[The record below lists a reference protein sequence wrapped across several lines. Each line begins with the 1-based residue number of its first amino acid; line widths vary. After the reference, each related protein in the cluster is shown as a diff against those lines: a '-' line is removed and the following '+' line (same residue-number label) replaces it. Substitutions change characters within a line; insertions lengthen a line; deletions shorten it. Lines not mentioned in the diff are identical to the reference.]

1 MEGLRYLSNVGRWGF
16 PVKDLTRRKFQT
28 ALTITSLAI
37 CVSVTIFLALFG
49 ANLGVE
55 LGSVA
60 EGRLTIG
67 FSGVLSR
74 FILLVVLF
82 NSVAGVMVAYFLM
95 TISTSE
101 RTRDIGIMKAV
112 GCLTDVVFSYFATE
126 LSVIVIAGCLLGT
139 VGGILLDYASIGL
152 MNLLG
157 FPISAKPANPWLVI
171 LITCPL
177 AFVFYI
183 IGMRRIVKAAG
194 IEPVK
199 ALSPPIALG
208 ASHQSSFR
216 LPLRLRV
223 GFAAKVAF
231 RDLGRRRSMTIQS
244 LACLSVTMGLMTLAV
259 VGGTVANET
268 MQSYTE
274 RAIGRNVVLVA
285 NPEIASHYER
295 LLQKFL
301 EAGLT
306 EQVDCLNQSYVISNS
321 IISRLS
327 GIDGVTRVDP
337 RLITEATVHGYQH
350 IRADPETPGQ
360 YIVTGTDRYDE
371 ALIIGVHPEN
381 LVNDW
386 LILGGNLLSTDP
398 QSVLVGDS
406 LGLTLF
412 DNPWIQDLGFSEERF
427 RIAGL
432 CLDPLNNGMVVYVS
446 FDRLSVLVA
455 YMGPNVLLLQTAS
468 SGSLSRSRVLDE
480 IEAALS
486 GTGLTMLDLNVVL
499 DRHTAFLNYLWSVLL
514 SLSLFCFV
522 NAISS
527 LGGYLMLSIS
537 GQQRDLGVMRALGA
551 RPRTAVKFVLLQTLL
566 LVSASG
572 FIGASVGT
580 VIVFWFFIP
589 EAIVSQRG
597 ILTIVGLLSSLV
609 AVLCLSSLYPARK
622 IARVSIPRAISQT

>member
-1 MEGLRYLSNVGRWGF
+1 MEGFYNLSSVDRWGL
-16 PVKDLTRRKFQT
+16 PIKDLIRRKFQT
-28 ALTITSLAI
+28 ALTIASLAI
-37 CVSVTIFLALFG
+37 CVSVTVFLALFG

-55 LGSVA
+55 FGSVV
-60 EGRLTIG
+60 EGQLTVG
-67 FSGVLSR
+67 FSGILLR

-82 NSVAGVMVAYFLM
+82 NSVAGVTVAYFLM

-101 RTRDIGIMKAV
+101 RTRDIGIMKSV

-126 LSVIVIAGCLLGT
+126 LSVIVLAGCLLGT
-139 VGGILLDYASIGL
+139 VGGILINFASIGL

-171 LITCPL
+171 LITCSL
-177 AFVFYI
+177 ALVFYI
-183 IGMRRIVKAAG
+183 SGIRRIVKVAR

-199 ALSPPIALG
+199 ALSPPITPR
-208 ASHQSSFR
+208 ASHQSAFK
-216 LPLRLRV
+216 LPLPLGA

-244 LACLSVTMGLMTLAV
+244 LACLSVIGGLMALAV
-259 VGGTVANET
+259 VGGTIANET

-274 RAIGRNVVLVA
+274 RAIGRNIVLVA
-285 NPEIASHYER
+285 EPEMVRYYER
-295 LLQKFL
+295 LLQRFL
-301 EAGLT
+301 EAGRT
-306 EQVDCLNQSYVISNS
+306 EQVECLNESYVIPNS
-321 IISRLS
+321 TISRLS

-337 RLITEATVHGYQH
+337 RLILEATVHGYQH
-350 IRADPETPGQ
+350 IRADPDVPGQ

-371 ALIIGVHPEN
+371 ALIVGVHAEN

-386 LILGGNLLSTDP
+386 LILGENLLSTDP
-398 QSVLVGDS
+398 QSVMVGDS

-412 DNPWIQDLGFSEERF
+412 DNPWVQDLVLSDERF

-446 FDRLSVLVA
+446 FDRLSVIVD
-455 YMGPNVLLLQTAS
+455 YTGPNILLLQTAS
-468 SGSLSRSRVLDE
+468 SSFTSRSRVLDE
-480 IEAALS
+480 IETAIS
-486 GTGLTMLDLNVVL
+486 GTGLVMLDLNVIL
-499 DRHTAFLNYLWSVLL
+499 DRYTVFLNYLWSLLL

-537 GQQRDLGVMRALGA
+537 GQQRDLGIMRALGA
-551 RPRTAVKFVLLQTLL
+551 RPRTIVKFVLLQTLL

-572 FIGASVGT
+572 LIGVSVGM
-580 VIVFWFFIP
+580 VVVFWFFIP
-589 EAIVSQRG
+589 EAVMSQRA
-597 ILTIVGLLSSLV
+597 ILTAAGLLSGLLGT
-609 AVLCLSSLYPARK
+609 LCLTCLYPARRIVK
-622 IARVSIPRAISQT
+622 TPITTVIAQT

>member
-1 MEGLRYLSNVGRWGF
+1 LSSMGRWGF
-16 PVKDLTRRKFQT
+16 PIKDLTRRKFQT
-28 ALTITSLAI
+28 ALTIGGLAI
-37 CVSVTIFLALFG
+37 CVSVTLFLALFG

-55 LGSVA
+55 FGSVA

-82 NSVAGVMVAYFLM
+82 NLVAGVMVAYFLV
-95 TISTSE
+95 TISSSG

-139 VGGILLDYASIGL
+139 VGGILLNYTSIGL

-157 FPISAKPANPWLVI
+157 FPIPAKPADPWLVI

-199 ALSPPIALG
+199 ALSPPIAHR
-208 ASHQSSFR
+208 ASHQASLR

-244 LACLSVTMGLMTLAV
+244 LACLSVIMGLMTLAV

-268 MQSYTE
+268 MQSYTD

-285 NPEIASHYER
+285 QPEIARHYER
-295 LLQKFL
+295 LLQRFL
-301 EAGLT
+301 EDGLT
-306 EQVDCLNQSYVISNS
+306 EQVDWLNQSYVISDS
-321 IISRLS
+321 TISQLS
-327 GIDGVTRVDP
+327 GIDGVTLVDP

-350 IRADPETPGQ
+350 ISPDPDVPGQ
-360 YIVTGTDRYDE
+360 YVVTGTDRYDQ
-371 ALIIGVHPEN
+371 ALIVGVRAEN

-386 LILGGNLLSTDP
+386 LILGENLLSTDP

-412 DNPWIQDLGFSEERF
+412 DDPWIQELGLSEERF

-446 FDRLSVLVA
+446 FCRLSALVDYA
-455 YMGPNVLLLQTAS
+455 GPNVLLLQTVS
-468 SGSLSRSRVLDE
+468 SGSVGRSRVLAE
-480 IEAALS
+480 IETALS

-499 DRHTAFLNYLWSVLL
+499 DRHAVLLNYLWSVPF

-537 GQQRDLGVMRALGA
+537 GQQRDLGIMRALGA
-551 RPRTAVKFVLLQTLL
+551 RPGTAVKFALLQTLL

-572 FIGASVGT
+572 LIGVSVGMM
-580 VIVFWFFIP
+580 IVFWFFIP
-589 EAIVSQRG
+589 EAVVSQRA
-597 ILTIVGLLSSLV
+597 ILTVVGLLSSLMG
-609 AVLCLSSLYPARK
+609 ALCLSSLYPARK
-622 IARVSIPRAISQT
+622 IAKVSITRAISQT